1 MYKDLEKFL
10 KENYG
15 YIKTQDLKKMGF
27 NNYNINSLLKK
38 KILRKVAYGL
48 YIDYSLEEDE
58 LYIYQLKYPLIV
70 YSYNTAFYLHKMSE
84 RVPHIYDVTV
94 PRGKR
99 IKDKYN
105 FCIHQVVD
113 NIYQIGTTKILSPLG
128 NPLKVYNLE
137 RCICDIIKKPSQ
149 LESELL
155 NKIIS
160 QCFKEN
166 KIDVD
171 LLIEYSKKF
180 NIYKEIKTLIGVM
193 AK

>member
-1 MYKDLEKFL
+1 MNKELEKYL

-15 YIKTQDLKKMGF
+15 YIKTQDLTKMGF
-27 NNYNINSLLKK
+27 NNYTINNLVKN

-70 YSYNTAFYLHKMSE
+70 YSYNTAFYLHKISE
-84 RVPHIYDVTV
+84 KVPHIYDVTV

-99 IKDKYN
+99 INDKYN
-105 FCIHQVVD
+105 FYVHQIVD
-113 NIYQIGTTKILSPLG
+113 DMYQIGITEVLSPLG

-137 RCICDIIKKPSQ
+137 RCICDIIKNSSQ
-149 LESELL
+149 IESELL
-155 NKIIS
+155 NKIVT

-171 LLIEYSKKF
+171 LLLEYSKRF
-180 NIYKEIKTLIGVM
+180 NIYKEMKTLIGVM

>member
-1 MYKDLEKFL
+1 MYKELEKFL

-27 NNYNINSLLKK
+27 NNYNINDLLKK

-58 LYIYQLKYPLIV
+58 LYIYQLKYPLII
-70 YSYNTAFYLHKMSE
+70 YSYNTAFYLHKISE
-84 RVPHIYDVTV
+84 RIPHIYDVTV

-99 IKDKYN
+99 VKDKYN
-105 FCIHQVVD
+105 FYIHQVVG
-113 NIYQIGTTKILSPLG
+113 NIYQIGITEVLSPLG

-160 QCFKEN
+160 RCFKEN